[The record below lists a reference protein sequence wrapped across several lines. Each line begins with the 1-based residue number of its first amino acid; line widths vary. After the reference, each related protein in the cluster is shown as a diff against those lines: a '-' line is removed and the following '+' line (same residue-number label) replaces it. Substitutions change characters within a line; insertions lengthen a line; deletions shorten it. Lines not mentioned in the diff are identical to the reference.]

1 MTNKILI
8 SEIQSTLNA
17 IISGIDSNSSEFSV
31 ANWKTLKGRLSSIKL
46 ASLIQLNEGMLNE
59 FEEAMKQFYNH
70 QSDLK
75 KGRLACLRIALWLET
90 ITKNMSIPFEFEK
103 ALSSEETAI
112 KQVRALEL
120 IIRDVIT
127 EQLGGKENVILKL
140 QELFKQDVIDK
151 WIKSADQ
158 SGVLS
163 GTTFSELS
171 NILLDKN
178 IFKGI
183 VLIKLS

>member
-1 MTNKILI
+1 MGSDFFALFCNQELSLQALDQKHLL
-8 SEIQSTLNA
+8 LNLYVEYLQQLTYCYGTA
-17 IISGIDSNSSEFSV
+17 KKFY
-31 ANWKTLKGRLSSIKL
+31 LS
-46 ASLIQLNEGMLNE
+46 
-59 FEEAMKQFYNH
+59 
-70 QSDLK
+70 
-75 KGRLACLRIALWLET
+75 
-90 ITKNMSIPFEFEK
+90 FEFEK

-171 NILLDKN
+171 NILLDKKVQLEGSDRKVPIDMSLLPSGN
-178 IFKGI
+178 YLLKIRSAQNEET
-183 VLIKLS
+183 IKFIKQ